1 MFGKNHYFDYAGATP
16 ISSAVRHAMRGVE
29 NMYANPSGIYRG
41 GVEVKSIIEKCR
53 KNILNNFDA
62 NNMNLVFTSSG
73 TTSVNLAIM
82 GTLKKG
88 DHFITSH
95 IEHPAVIETA
105 RHMQRIGV
113 DVTYLNV
120 DESGI
125 VKLSE
130 LRESINEKTRLVS
143 VMMVNNEIGTVEPI
157 KEIGKIIDDY
167 RRKHDTSF
175 PYFHTDACQAVNY
188 FDISMRSL
196 RLDMLS
202 FNASKIYG
210 PKGVGALIIR
220 KGVDIK
226 PITYG
231 GGQEMGLWSGTE
243 DVVKIV
249 GLDAAV
255 SQTLEKKNLEKIR
268 LSDIQRFAFDK
279 IKNEIPEA
287 IVNGSLENR
296 SPNNI
301 NITLP
306 GMDSDEMVI
315 RLDNLGFAVSH
326 KSACAS
332 ADSTLGSH
340 VLIAIGQGKYASQ
353 NIRITMGRETNESDV
368 KRLINSIKKIYYKY
382 RIV

>member
-16 ISSAVRHAMRGVE
+16 ISGAVRRAMRDVE

-88 DHFITSH
+88 DHFITSN

-105 RHMQRIGV
+105 RYMSRIGV
-113 DVTYLNV
+113 LVTYLNV
-120 DESGI
+120 DENGV

-130 LRESINEKTRLVS
+130 LREAMNEKTKLVS
-143 VMMVNNEIGTVEPI
+143 VMMVNNEIGTVQPI
-157 KEIGKIIDDY
+157 KEIGKIIDEH
-167 RRKHDTSF
+167 RRKYDTAF

-220 KGVDIK
+220 KGIDVE

-243 DVVKIV
+243 DVAKIV

-255 SQTLEKKNLEKIR
+255 SETLNKKEKERARLLKIQ
-268 LSDIQRFAFDK
+268 SFAFDK
-279 IKNEIPEA
+279 IKNEIREA

-315 RLDNLGFAVSH
+315 RLDSLGFAVSH

-353 NIRITMGRETNESDV
+353 NIRITMGRDTKKADIS
-368 KRLINSIKKIYYKY
+368 RLVSAIGHIYYKY
-382 RIV
+382 RT